1 MSASIPEARRSDG
14 NKSLR
19 VLVLGATGT
28 AGRATTEA
36 LIRAGHNVT
45 CLVRKSAIQPHN
57 KTASQQPENRY
68 NANGRNVAE
77 DDASAITT
85 SKTDTQS
92 TDLQQLLNLPAS
104 IQLRTGDVTD
114 PESIQR
120 DGICGEHFDAL
131 VSCLASRNGAPAD
144 AWDIDY
150 KAHVNALSAAKQAGI
165 RHMVLLSAICVQ
177 RPRLIFQQAKLAFEK
192 ELMASG
198 ITYSIV
204 RPTAF
209 FKSLS
214 GQVERVKKGKPF
226 LLFGDGTHTACKPIS
241 DNDLGEYIAACLTQ
255 PERHNQILPI
265 GGPGNAITPREQ
277 GEQLFAMTGKKPR
290 FIKIPLSLVN
300 SIRLVLETGE
310 KISSTI
316 ADKAEFARIAQYY
329 ATESMLVFN
338 HETGQYDADATP
350 STGTQTLFD
359 FYEQVLDGKS
369 TVVRGEHAMFRD

>member
-1 MSASIPEARRSDG
+1 MSASVPEARHSDS

-28 AGRATTEA
+28 AGGATTEA
-36 LIRAGHNVT
+36 LMRAGHNVT
-45 CLVRKSAIQPHN
+45 CLVRKSAIQPRN
-57 KTASQQPENRY
+57 KTTGQRTGKGY
-68 NANGRNVAE
+68 HANGNNVAA
-77 DDASAITT
+77 DNALATT
-85 SKTDTQS
+85 SSKTDTQS
-92 TDLQQLLNLPAS
+92 TELQQLLNLPAS

-120 DGICGEHFDAL
+120 DGICGERFDAL

-150 KAHVNALSAAKQAGI
+150 KAHVNALTAAKQAGI
-165 RHMVLLSAICVQ
+165 RHMILLSAICVQ

-226 LLFGDGTHTACKPIS
+226 LLFGDGTLTACKPIS

-290 FIKIPLSLVN
+290 FVKIPLSLIN
-300 SIRLVLETGE
+300 SIRIALETGG

-316 ADKAEFARIAQYY
+316 ADKAEFARIAHYY

-338 HETGQYDADATP
+338 HETGKYDADATP